1 MAPGL
6 RTSKLRE
13 RARRAR
19 YDLRRV
25 RQTPGT
31 FTNWPEVLWH
41 VSAGRLLPGAESLS
55 FRLRSGVSMVV
66 PNVRGARLPVY
77 EQFAED
83 CYDLDWLLN
92 GLDGV
97 VQLLD
102 IGAHV
107 GSFSLNAA
115 NRSPRVRV
123 ECYEPSPTTAEFLRR
138 NVERNGLSDRMRVH
152 EAAVADTSGTAVLED
167 NAAGSAHN
175 GLVQDGER
183 LVERGEDEGGHA
195 VGVAVH
201 TVTFDDAV
209 AAAPE
214 PVRVLKMDCEGGEY
228 AFVRASRPESW
239 KSIERIVL
247 EYHPVVGETW
257 EWLRGHLAELG
268 LVVVRD
274 EPIAPGLGT
283 AWLHRPIKND

>member
-6 RTSKLRE
+6 EKSKLRE
-13 RARRAR
+13 RARRAA

-31 FTNWPEVLWH
+31 FANWPEVLWH
-41 VSAGRLLPGAESLS
+41 VSAGRALPGDESLS

-83 CYDLDWLLN
+83 CYDLGWLLQ
-92 GLDGV
+92 GLDDTIQV
-97 VQLLD
+97 LD

-107 GSFSLNAA
+107 GSFTINVASRNPSVL
-115 NRSPRVRV
+115 VD
-123 ECYEPSPTTAEFLRR
+123 CYEPSPTTAHYLRGNVGR
-138 NVERNGLSDRMRVH
+138 NALSGRVRVH
-152 EAAVADTSGTAVLED
+152 EAAVADTAGTAVLED
-167 NAAGSAHN
+167 NAAASAHN

-183 LVERGEDEGGHA
+183 LVEHGEEEQAKA
-195 VGVAVH
+195 VGVAVR

-209 AAAPE
+209 AATRE
-214 PVRVLKMDCEGGEY
+214 PVRVVKMDCEGGEY
-228 AFVRASRPESW
+228 AFVRASSPESW
-239 KSIERIVL
+239 KSVERVVL
-247 EYHPVVGETW
+247 EYHPVAGETW
-257 EWLRGHLAELG
+257 EWLRGHLDDLG

-283 AWLHRPIKND
+283 AWLHRPVRRG